1 MMNKTMLS
9 TIAAASL
16 LGCISVAGA
25 QTPRVLTCAYP
36 WCVNQVV
43 VGPNGG
49 ILEWDEIQIPKG
61 LDNVTILWQLY
72 GGPDDE
78 FRIDSVV
85 ATGTNAAG
93 ASTQF
98 PLRQITPTRF
108 ALDDLNTSS
117 LPYTYEARVYKK
129 GSPPGTAPIVAKGSV
144 VNAPK

>member
-1 MMNKTMLS
+1 MNKTMLS

-49 ILEWDEIQIPKG
+49 RLEWDEIQIPKG

-93 ASTQF
+93 ASTHL
-98 PLRQITPTRF
+98 P
-108 ALDDLNTSS
+108 ASGLDYWAPADGAIAIGSRAAAGA
-117 LPYTYEARVYKK
+117 ERVYE
-129 GSPPGTAPIVAKGSV
+129 
-144 VNAPK
+144 